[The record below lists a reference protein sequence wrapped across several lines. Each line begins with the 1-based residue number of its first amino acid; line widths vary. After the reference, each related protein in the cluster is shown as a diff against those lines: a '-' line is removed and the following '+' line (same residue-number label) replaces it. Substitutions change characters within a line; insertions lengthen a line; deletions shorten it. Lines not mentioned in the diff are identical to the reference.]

1 MLCQVQKGLGKLEM
15 VQSRPAR
22 MLKELESMTYEEAVK
37 EFSVLSL
44 SFWRGKKKKKTA
56 IELGGKT

>member
-1 MLCQVQKGLGKLEM
+1 
-15 VQSRPAR
+15 

-44 SFWRGKKKKKTA
+44 SFWRGEKKKNSYRVEWEDLTSSQQKTYQ
-56 IELGGKT
+56 EGSTFV